1 MLTVESILSLAP
13 DEKSTKAA
21 QAISQASAWRKLG
34 KLEFRL
40 WGLFQGSG
48 SAPYETEL
56 NLDSAQ
62 FRCSC
67 PSRKYPCKHG
77 LALGLIY
84 TNSPEAFTSDTVP
97 SWLLDSIEL
106 KADEAKGLAVVPDS
120 WQPMLAD
127 TLKEPYMQ
135 VLADFL
141 SHERSQYS
149 IYPSYKDVFSALEF
163 TAFEDVRVLILGQ
176 DPYHGEG
183 QAHGLSFSVQD
194 GVAIPPSL
202 RNIFKELEAD
212 LGYSAPESG
221 FLKAWAEQ
229 GILMLNAVL
238 TVRKGEANSHKNKGW
253 ETFTDFIIEQLNK
266 KEEAVIFV
274 LWGNYAQKKA
284 KLIDESKHYIICSA
298 HPSPLSAF
306 NGFFG
311 SKPFSKINELLAQ
324 MGHEPIDWEL

>member
-1 MLTVESILSLAP
+1 MLNENFLALAP
-13 DEKSTKAA
+13 DTKSSKAA
-21 QAISQASAWRKLG
+21 QSISQASAWLQLG
-34 KLEFRL
+34 KLESRL
-40 WGLFQGSG
+40 WGLFQGSV
-48 SAPYETEL
+48 STPYETEL

-77 LALGLIY
+77 LALGLMY
-84 TNSPEAFTSDTVP
+84 ADTPTAFSSQTAP
-97 SWLLDSIEL
+97 SWLNSIEIT
-106 KADEAKGLAVVPDS
+106 KDAAKGLPDIPES
-120 WQPMLAD
+120 WQSILAD
-127 TLKEPYMQ
+127 TLKEAYIQ
-135 VLADFL
+135 DLSDFL
-141 SHERSQYS
+141 AYERSQHI
-149 IYPSYKDVFSALEF
+149 IYPKHEDVFRALEL

-194 GVAIPPSL
+194 GVGIPPSL

-212 LGYSAPESG
+212 LGYNAPESG
-221 FLKAWAEQ
+221 LLMPWAEQ
-229 GILMLNAVL
+229 GILMLNTVL

-253 ETFTDFIIEQLNK
+253 ETFTDHMIEQLNN

-274 LWGNYAQKKA
+274 LWGNYAQQKA
-284 KLIDESKHYIICSA
+284 KLIDESKHSIIRSA
-298 HPSPLSAF
+298 HPSPLSAH
-306 NGFFG
+306 NGFWG

>member
-1 MLTVESILSLAP
+1 MLTAESILSLAP
-13 DEKSTKAA
+13 DAKSTKAA
-21 QAISQASAWRKLG
+21 QAISQADAWLQLG

-48 SAPYETEL
+48 STPYETEL

-77 LALGLIY
+77 LALGLMY
-84 TNSPEAFTSDTVP
+84 ADKPEVFSNQRVP
-97 SWLLDSIEL
+97 SWLLESIETE
-106 KADEAKGLAVVPDS
+106 ADEAKDLPDVPES
-120 WQPMLAD
+120 WQPILAD
-127 TLKEPYMQ
+127 TLKEPYIQ
-135 VLADFL
+135 KLSEFLAKE
-141 SHERSQYS
+141 SSQHT
-149 IYPSYKDVFSALEF
+149 IYPKHEDTFSALEL

-194 GVAIPPSL
+194 GVSIPPSL
-202 RNIFKELEAD
+202 RNIFKELDAD

-229 GILMLNAVL
+229 GILMLNTVL

-253 ETFTDFIIEQLNK
+253 ETFTDYIIEQLNS
-266 KEEAVIFV
+266 KEEAIIFV

-284 KLIDESKHYIICSA
+284 KLIDETKHYIIRSV
-298 HPSPLSAF
+298 HPSPLSAH